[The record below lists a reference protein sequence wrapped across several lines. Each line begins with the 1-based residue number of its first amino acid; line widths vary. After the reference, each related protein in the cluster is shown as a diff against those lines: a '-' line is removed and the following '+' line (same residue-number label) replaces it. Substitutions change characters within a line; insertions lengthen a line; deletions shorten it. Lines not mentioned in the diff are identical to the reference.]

1 MQRWLLALDE
11 PASNPCG
18 NTAINHQS
26 SSGTISTT
34 ALTVSAGNQN
44 SSDNDG
50 VKFALR
56 LPNERY
62 ICNPDSLYAV
72 PRTDLHEV
80 EWIEPDSIDAE
91 VSRFVA
97 GSSTT
102 TTTTTTT
109 RNNPRRCYRTS
120 TSSGYSSHSPP
131 LSAGSYSC
139 YASAVPRQGQGIF
152 RALPITMK
160 DQFGGGLAVI
170 HESESIPRPI
180 WPSAFP
186 SPRELYQS
194 DENPEYDAVYACC
207 GRGCAYAYSYCD
219 WDYENSTG
227 ISASARDVLLELS
240 RTLNSVIEGE
250 TVMTPEEILHNI
262 SQKVAQGIGLKGG
275 IYEYVYR
282 NSSLLSAKT
291 SFAGDKTSSLLSC
304 NNRTLSTKIN
314 PVNSKLYSNMRQ
326 FYVHN
331 PAWYTCL
338 SSCEHTHGFL
348 SSSSS
353 SSKGGEPIGMNNE
366 PGKKSSPPAVF
377 LVDDHCRETTRTL
390 LSESQI
396 HRNLSGSR
404 VCKCSNRS
412 SHSIEQPR
420 NAYTTHCA
428 ALDPKETIVINDET
442 MQNRNRLVHN
452 ESEYATL
459 ECSDGGSSSEGI
471 IVSSGKT
478 NWDHRIRG
486 FAGDLDFTLDVSR
499 AERLGRT
506 IAKAKR
512 KRQWCRALT
521 AFFGLVFFVLSVV
534 IVSLSV
540 TRGRKVFGSM

>member
-18 NTAINHQS
+18 NTVINHQS
-26 SSGTISTT
+26 SSAAVATT
-34 ALTVSAGNQN
+34 LAVSPGNQN
-44 SSDNDG
+44 SPDDDG
-50 VKFALR
+50 VKLALR

-62 ICNPDSLYAV
+62 VCNPDSLYAV
-72 PRTDLHEV
+72 PRTDLHEA

-102 TTTTTTT
+102 TT
-109 RNNPRRCYRTS
+109 RNNLRKCCRTS

-139 YASAVPRQGQGIF
+139 YASAVPGQGIF
-152 RALPITMK
+152 RAVPITMK

-170 HESESIPRPI
+170 HESEAIPRPI

-186 SPRELYQS
+186 SPRELHQN
-194 DENPEYDAVYACC
+194 DENPEYDALYACC
-207 GRGCAYAYSYCD
+207 GCGCAYAYSYCD
-219 WDYENSTG
+219 WDYENSAGT
-227 ISASARDVLLELS
+227 SARDVLLELS

-250 TVMTPEEILHNI
+250 TAMTSEEILHSI

-275 IYEYVYR
+275 IYEYVYH
-282 NSSLLSAKT
+282 NSSFIPGKT
-291 SFAGDKTSSLLSC
+291 SFVSDKNSSLLSC
-304 NNRTLSTKIN
+304 NNRISSTRIN
-314 PVNSKLYSNMRQ
+314 PVNSKLYGNVRH

-331 PAWYTCL
+331 PAWFTCL
-338 SSCEHTHGFL
+338 NSCEHAHGFL
-348 SSSSS
+348 SSS
-353 SSKGGEPIGMNNE
+353 KVEERVGTANNE
-366 PGKKSSPPAVF
+366 PEKKGSPSAVF
-377 LVDDHCRETTRTL
+377 LVDDHCQETTL
-390 LSESQI
+390 GSASQ
-396 HRNLSGSR
+396 RNRNISGSR
-404 VCKCSNRS
+404 ICKCLSRL
-412 SHSIEQPR
+412 SHNVKEPQ
-420 NAYTTHCA
+420 NAFATCCVGVDA
-428 ALDPKETIVINDET
+428 KKTIVTNGET
-442 MQNRNRLVHN
+442 KQNRNRLVH
-452 ESEYATL
+452 SEPEYVTL

-471 IVSSGKT
+471 IVSSGKS
-478 NWDHRIRG
+478 NWDHHIRG

-499 AERLGRT
+499 AERLGRA

-512 KRQWCRALT
+512 KRQWCRVLT

-534 IVSLSV
+534 VVSLSV